1 MMREK
6 SGQVIQEKSLKIKA
20 LIALMLLYGYE
31 TWTILSP
38 LLRQTP
44 LMDAIPEYCDG
55 LNIPCSLS
63 QVRETVSTSTELTCI
78 EVTCI
83 ETTGPVQNFI
93 RK

>member
-1 MMREK
+1 MGVRP
-6 SGQVIQEKSLKIKA
+6 VL
-20 LIALMLLYGYE
+20 
-31 TWTILSP
+31 ILSP

-44 LMDAIPEYCDG
+44 SMDAIPECCDG

-83 ETTGPVQNFI
+83 ETTGPVLNFI
-93 RK
+93 WK

>member
-1 MMREK
+1 MGARP
-6 SGQVIQEKSLKIKA
+6 VL
-20 LIALMLLYGYE
+20 
-31 TWTILSP
+31 ILSP

-44 LMDAIPEYCDG
+44 SMDAIPESCDG

-93 RK
+93 WK